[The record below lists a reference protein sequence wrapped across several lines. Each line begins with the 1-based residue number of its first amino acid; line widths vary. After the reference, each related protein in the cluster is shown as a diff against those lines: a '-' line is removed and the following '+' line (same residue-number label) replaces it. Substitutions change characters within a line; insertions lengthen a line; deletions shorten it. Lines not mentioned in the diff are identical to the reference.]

1 MSTIKKSIQGCFFT
15 VWLAV
20 LWYTCCGGL
29 FIIRRGRLLWLWY
42 ENHDGGGG
50 GNKYKRRDG
59 GELVGI
65 SRPGLTQDYTKAA

>member
-1 MSTIKKSIQGCFFT
+1 MTEEDSPKLMT
-15 VWLAV
+15 VLRVV

-29 FIIRRGRLLWLWY
+29 FIIRRGRFLWLWY
-42 ENHDGGGG
+42 DNHDVG
-50 GNKYKRRDG
+50 GNKYTRRDG